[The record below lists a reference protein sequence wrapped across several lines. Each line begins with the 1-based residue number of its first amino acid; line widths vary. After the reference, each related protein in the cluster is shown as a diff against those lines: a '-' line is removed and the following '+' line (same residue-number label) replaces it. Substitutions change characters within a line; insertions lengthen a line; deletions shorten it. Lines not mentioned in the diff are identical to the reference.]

1 MKQISLAILF
11 AFNIFILM
19 AQEGEKVSNKNIFES
34 LATVDSASRAAVKI
48 QQDER
53 ITLALVERKSA
64 TETHSAS
71 INTGSGY
78 RVQVFSSNVQRTAK
92 AEAYKIEKKL
102 KDQFP
107 DQAVYVNYTS
117 PFWKVR
123 IGDFKTIQ
131 EAKDF
136 RNQLIDAFPELK
148 SETYTV
154 KDIINL

>member
-1 MKQISLAILF
+1 MKQTGIAILLT
-11 AFNIFILM
+11 FNIFILI
-19 AQEGEKVSNKNIFES
+19 AGDGDKVSNKNIFEA
-34 LATVDSASRAAVKI
+34 LATVDSASGATVKV

-53 ITLALVERKSA
+53 ITIALVERRPA
-64 TETHSAS
+64 TDTHSVS
-71 INTGSGY
+71 TVTGNGF
-78 RVQVFSSNVQRTAK
+78 RVQVFSSNMQRTAK